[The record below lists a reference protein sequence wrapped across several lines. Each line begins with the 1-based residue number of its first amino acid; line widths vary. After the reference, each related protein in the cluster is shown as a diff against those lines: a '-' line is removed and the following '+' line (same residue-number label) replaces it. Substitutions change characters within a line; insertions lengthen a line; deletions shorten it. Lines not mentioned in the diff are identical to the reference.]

1 MRVRNIKVILEY
13 DGSSY
18 CGWQRQ
24 PRHPTVQE
32 LVENSLHKLFK
43 ERIKLSVAGRTDTGV
58 HAKGQVINF
67 VTCSSIPVPAIRP
80 ALNSYLPPD
89 IKVKKVQEVSLNFHA
104 QKSALSRLYRYIIYN
119 HPFPNPFY
127 RNFSWY
133 VPFSLEIGNMK
144 EASRYLIGRHDF
156 SSFLAQGS
164 PVYSPVREIE
174 KVVFFIKG
182 RFMVI
187 YIRADSFL
195 YRMVRNIIGT
205 LVQVGRGEI
214 LPPRVKEILDA
225 RDRTAAGPTAP
236 PQGLY
241 LVRIRYP
248 LSSPK

>member
-1 MRVRNIKVILEY
+1 MRNIKIILEY

-18 CGWQRQ
+18 YGWQRQ

-32 LVENSLHKLFK
+32 LVEDGLNRLFK
-43 ERIKLSVAGRTDTGV
+43 ERIEVSVAGRTDTGV
-58 HAKGQVINF
+58 HAKGQVVNF
-67 VTCSSIPVPAIRP
+67 LTCSSVSVRAIKP

-89 IKVKKVQEVSLNFHA
+89 IQVKKAQEVSLNFHA

-127 RNFSWY
+127 RNFSWHI
-133 VPFSLEIGNMK
+133 PFSLEIENMR

-156 SSFLAQGS
+156 SSFLTQGS
-164 PVYSPVREIE
+164 PVCSPVREIE

-182 RFMVI
+182 HLVVI
-187 YIRADSFL
+187 YIRADAFL

-205 LVQVGRGEI
+205 LAEVGRGKISPKE
-214 LPPRVKEILDA
+214 VKDILDA

-241 LVRIRYP
+241 LVRVRYP
-248 LSSPK
+248 PSSLNN

>member
-1 MRVRNIKVILEY
+1 MRNIKVILEY

-18 CGWQRQ
+18 YGWQRQ
-24 PRHPTVQE
+24 PQHPTVQE

-58 HAKGQVINF
+58 HAKGQVISF
-67 VTCSSIPVPAIRP
+67 VTCSSIRVPAIKP
-80 ALNSYLPPD
+80 ALNSCLPPD
-89 IKVKKVQEVSLNFHA
+89 IQVKKVQEISLNFHA

-127 RNFSWY
+127 RNFSWHI
-133 VPFSLEIGNMK
+133 PFSLEIGNMR

-164 PVYSPVREIE
+164 PVYSPVRKIE
-174 KVVFFIKG
+174 KLVFFVKG
-182 RFMVI
+182 RFIVI

-205 LVQVGRGEI
+205 LVQVGSGRI
-214 LPPRVKEILDA
+214 SPPEVKEILDA
-225 RDRTAAGPTAP
+225 KDRTAAGPTAP

-241 LVRIRYP
+241 LVRITYL
-248 LSSPK
+248 LSSLNS

>member
-1 MRVRNIKVILEY
+1 VRNIKVILEY

-24 PRHPTVQE
+24 PRHLTVQE
-32 LVENSLHKLFK
+32 LVENGLHKLFK
-43 ERIKLSVAGRTDTGV
+43 ERIKVSVAGRTDTGV

-67 VTCSSIPVPAIRP
+67 VTCSSVPIPAIKP

-89 IKVKKVQEVSLNFHA
+89 IQVKKVQEVSVNFHA

-127 RNFSWY
+127 RNFSWHI
-133 VPFSLEIGNMK
+133 PFSLERENMR

-164 PVYSPVREIE
+164 PVYSAVRKIE
-174 KVVFFIKG
+174 KVVFFVKG

-205 LVQVGRGEI
+205 LVEVGRGRI
-214 LPPRVKEILDA
+214 SPPEVKEILDA

-248 LSSPK
+248 SSSLNN

>member
-1 MRVRNIKVILEY
+1 MRNIKVILEY

-24 PRHPTVQE
+24 PRHLTVQE
-32 LVENSLHKLFK
+32 LVENGLHKLFK
-43 ERIKLSVAGRTDTGV
+43 ERIKVSVAGRTDTGV

-67 VTCSSIPVPAIRP
+67 VTCSFVPIPAIKP

-89 IKVKKVQEVSLNFHA
+89 IQVKKVQEVSVNFHA

-127 RNFSWY
+127 RNFSWHI
-133 VPFSLEIGNMK
+133 PFSLERENMR

-164 PVYSPVREIE
+164 PVYSPVRKIE
-174 KVVFFIKG
+174 KVVFFVKG

-205 LVQVGRGEI
+205 LVEVGRGRI
-214 LPPRVKEILDA
+214 SPPEVKEILDA

-241 LVRIRYP
+241 LVRIRY
-248 LSSPK
+248 LSSSLNN

>member
-1 MRVRNIKVILEY
+1 MRNIKVILEY

-24 PRHPTVQE
+24 PRHLTVQE
-32 LVENSLHKLFK
+32 LVENGLHKLFK
-43 ERIKLSVAGRTDTGV
+43 ERIKVSVAGRTDTGV

-67 VTCSSIPVPAIRP
+67 VTCSSVPIPAIKP
-80 ALNSYLPPD
+80 ALNSYLSPD
-89 IKVKKVQEVSLNFHA
+89 IQVKKVQEVSVNFHA

-127 RNFSWY
+127 RNFSWHI
-133 VPFSLEIGNMK
+133 PFSLERENMR

-174 KVVFFIKG
+174 KVVFFGKG

-205 LVQVGRGEI
+205 LVEVGRARLSPIE
-214 LPPRVKEILDA
+214 VKKILDA
-225 RDRTAAGPTAP
+225 RDRAAGGPTAP
-236 PQGLY
+236 PQGLC
-241 LVRIRYP
+241 LVRVRYP
-248 LSSPK
+248 PYSLND